1 MENNETKINEE
12 IRELT
17 EEELAQVTG
26 GTTEQDLIHMV
37 EEQMGN
43 ISKKDMQELID
54 EITKK
59 QNIEL

>member
-1 MENNETKINEE
+1 MNTEKE

-17 EEELAQVTG
+17 EEELRQVTG

-43 ISKKDMQELID
+43 ISMKDKRELIK
-54 EITKK
+54 EMTKDL
-59 QNIEL
+59 NIEL

>member
-1 MENNETKINEE
+1 MNTEKE

-17 EEELAQVTG
+17 EEELRQVTG

>member
-1 MENNETKINEE
+1 MNTEKE

-17 EEELAQVTG
+17 EEELSQVTG